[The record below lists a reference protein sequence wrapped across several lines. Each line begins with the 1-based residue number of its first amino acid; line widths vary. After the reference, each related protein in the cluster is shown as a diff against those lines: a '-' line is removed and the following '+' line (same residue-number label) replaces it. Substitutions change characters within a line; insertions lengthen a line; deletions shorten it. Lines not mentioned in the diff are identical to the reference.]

1 MNYNVFDMTVAG
13 SVGSP
18 TLTTYII
25 DASEAFMI
33 NERPMVIICP
43 GGGYNHVSD
52 REGEMLAMQFV
63 AAGYHAAVLRYS
75 VSPAV
80 YPTQLL
86 ELAKAVALLR
96 SHAKEWHIISDKIL
110 IQGSSAGGHLAMS
123 YGCFWKEHFLVESQG
138 GEKEI
143 LRPNGLVLSYPVI
156 TSGKYAHR
164 SSFEMLLGS
173 RYEELVDKMSL
184 EHQVNRDTPKTFVW
198 HTFEDNVVPV
208 ENTMLLIQAL
218 KKQEISFECHIYPR
232 GGHGLSLANNL
243 TLGVSG
249 AELQEDVT
257 SWIGLAKTFI
267 SNL

>member
-1 MNYNVFDMTVAG
+1 MQYNVFDMTVEG
-13 SVGSP
+13 SVGKP

-25 DASEAFMI
+25 DSSEALMI
-33 NERPMVIICP
+33 KERPMIIVCP

-75 VSPAV
+75 VSPAI

-96 SHAKEWHIISDKIL
+96 KHAKEWNIISDKIL

-123 YGCFWKEHFLVESQG
+123 YGCFWKEAFMAESQG
-138 GEKEI
+138 VDVEMLK
-143 LRPNGLVLSYPVI
+143 PNGLVLSYPVI
-156 TSGKYAHR
+156 TSGEYAHR
-164 SSFEMLLGS
+164 GSFEMLLGKN
-173 RYEELVDKMSL
+173 YEELVDKMSL
-184 EHQVNRDTPKTFVW
+184 EHQVNCDTPKTFVW
-198 HTFEDNVVPV
+198 HTYEDNVVPV

-218 KKQEISFECHIYPR
+218 RKHAVPFECHIYPK

-243 TLGVSG
+243 TLGISG
-249 AELQEDVT
+249 TELQEDVT
-257 SWIGLAKTFI
+257 NWIELAKTFI
-267 SNL
+267 ANV